1 MSFTDVFK
9 TISKP
14 KFLIVQMYRC
24 KEKSELTG
32 QNFENDNVIVSFSE
46 PLINKYPCLKL
57 IGSNF

>member
-1 MSFTDVFK
+1 
-9 TISKP
+9 
-14 KFLIVQMYRC
+14 MYRC

-46 PLINKYPCLKL
+46 PLINKYPCQKL